1 MLFALLLK
9 SNLLLGRAH
18 VVQKDWQ
25 HIWLPSCLSSDP
37 LPQAG
42 ISRNRQDKQD
52 RPGFKVK
59 MANDVTETYLCWQTL
74 QGCRMAF
81 TAFLSTSWYTSPD
94 PSNFGKLLINSTAS
108 LSLLLITTITNR
120 ILPRRRSSRVKAK
133 VLAIHPMARG
143 VEPRGSRPLLP
154 VYYYTGCAHY
164 WVSQN
169 PSLSDPLTRN
179 LFCAI
184 VTQSR

>member
-1 MLFALLLK
+1 MFEGIFRIQTWRISPCCLL
-9 SNLLLGRAH
+9 SFSRAICSLA
-18 VVQKDWQ
+18 VPTLCRKIGSKFGCSVASVRIRCRK
-25 HIWLPSCLSSDP
+25 P
-37 LPQAG
+37 AFRG
-42 ISRNRQDKQD
+42 IDKTSRT
-52 RPGFKVK
+52 V
-59 MANDVTETYLCWQTL
+59 LCWQTL

-94 PSNFGKLLINSTAS
+94 PSNFGKLLIKSTAS

-120 ILPRRRSSRVKAK
+120 ILPRRRSSRVRAK
-133 VLAIHPMARG
+133 VLAIHPMAGG
-143 VEPRGSRPLLP
+143 VERRGSRPLLP

-169 PSLSDPLTRN
+169 PSLSEPLTRN